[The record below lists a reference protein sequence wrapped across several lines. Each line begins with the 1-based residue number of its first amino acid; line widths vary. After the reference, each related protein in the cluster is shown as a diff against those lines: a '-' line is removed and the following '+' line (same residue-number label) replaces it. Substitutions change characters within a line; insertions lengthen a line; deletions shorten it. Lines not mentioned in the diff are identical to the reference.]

1 MVYSFKCPDPK
12 TYWKGTI
19 SKCEPCPGP
28 GPGFE
33 ITPNCGKDDN
43 GGIHEA
49 SKTACEA
56 GRTFNDG
63 SGVYCQSCTSCHPE
77 YITKNPCNTTTDTQ
91 CQEPRRTTEVLTTV
105 PTSTITTTTATAAT
119 SQHVSTSSR
128 TTPEGQK
135 TTEVSDPAVL
145 WAVPL
150 AILIIIILVMIAAC
164 VLYMKRKRVFH
175 TGHHA
180 VLGYSRRSSYINPGF
195 SSLSTGNDLEDILS
209 PSVLSAPLQ
218 TVLDNLDVLEELV
231 ILLDPESQGVK
242 NTKHLASHFSFP
254 ATWITYTYSMKESK
268 SPLTAVLEGVTS
280 RQPDSTV
287 GHLAKVLRHMERN
300 DAIAVLAKLKLKM
313 IQQV

>member
-1 MVYSFKCPDPK
+1 MITGGSTKPPRQRVKPVEPLMMGAVCIVSRVLHAIPSTSPK
-12 TYWKGTI
+12 TRAIQLLTPSAKSHAHT
-19 SKCEPCPGP
+19 SGP
-28 GPGFE
+28 LDYLCVHSAL
-33 ITPNCGKDDN
+33 TYTGKYQ
-43 GGIHEA
+43 A
-49 SKTACEA
+49 Y
-56 GRTFNDG
+56 
-63 SGVYCQSCTSCHPE
+63 VM
-77 YITKNPCNTTTDTQ
+77 
-91 CQEPRRTTEVLTTV
+91 
-105 PTSTITTTTATAAT
+105 
-119 SQHVSTSSR
+119 
-128 TTPEGQK
+128 GQK

-164 VLYMKRKRVFH
+164 VLYMKRKR
-175 TGHHA
+175 GHHA

>member
-1 MVYSFKCPDPK
+1 MVYSGKCHDPK

-28 GPGFE
+28 APGFE

-49 SKTACEA
+49 SKRACEA

-63 SGVYCQSCTSCHPE
+63 SDVYCRPCTSCHPG
-77 YITKNPCNTTTDTQ
+77 YITTNPCSTTTDTQ
-91 CQEPRRTTEVLTTV
+91 CQEPRRTTEVSTTV
-105 PTSTITTTTATAAT
+105 PTTTTTTTITTTTTAT
-119 SQHVSTSSR
+119 SQHVSTSSC
-128 TTPEGQK
+128 PHEQIK
-135 TTEVSDPAVL
+135 TEVSGPAVL

-164 VLYMKRKRVFH
+164 VLYMKRKR
-175 TGHHA
+175 GHQA
-180 VLGYSRRSSYINPGF
+180 VLGYSRRSSYINSGF

-242 NTKHLASHFSFP
+242 NTRHLASHFSFP
-254 ATWITYTYSMKESK
+254 ATWVTYTYSMKESK

-287 GHLAKVLRHMERN
+287 GHLAKVLRQMERN
-300 DAIAVLAKLKLKM
+300 DAIAVLTKLKLKM

>member
-1 MVYSFKCPDPK
+1 MVYSGKCHDPK

-28 GPGFE
+28 APGFE

-49 SKTACEA
+49 SKRACEA

-63 SGVYCQSCTSCHPE
+63 SDVYCRPCTSCHPG
-77 YITKNPCNTTTDTQ
+77 YITTNPCSTTTDTQ
-91 CQEPRRTTEVLTTV
+91 CQEPRRTTEVSTTEQ
-105 PTSTITTTTATAAT
+105 I
-119 SQHVSTSSR
+119 
-128 TTPEGQK
+128 K
-135 TTEVSDPAVL
+135 TEVSGPAVL

-164 VLYMKRKRVFH
+164 VLYMKRKR
-175 TGHHA
+175 GHQA
-180 VLGYSRRSSYINPGF
+180 VLGYSRRSSYINSGF

-242 NTKHLASHFSFP
+242 NTRHLASHFSFP
-254 ATWITYTYSMKESK
+254 ATWVTYTYSMKESK

-287 GHLAKVLRHMERN
+287 GHLAKVLRQMERN
-300 DAIAVLAKLKLKM
+300 DAIAVLTKLKLKM

>member
-1 MVYSFKCPDPK
+1 MVYSSKCHDPK

-19 SKCEPCPGP
+19 SKCERCP

-33 ITPNCGKDDN
+33 ITPNCGKDDS

-49 SKTACEA
+49 SKRACEA

-63 SGVYCQSCTSCHPE
+63 SDVYCRPCTSCHPG
-77 YITKNPCNTTTDTQ
+77 YITTNPCSTTTDTQ

-105 PTSTITTTTATAAT
+105 PTTTTTTTTTTAT

-128 TTPEGQK
+128 MTPERSIN
-135 TTEVSDPAVL
+135 TEVSGPAVL

-175 TGHHA
+175 TGHQA

-195 SSLSTGNDLEDILS
+195 YSLSTGNDLEDILS

-280 RQPDSTV
+280 RKPDSTV
-287 GHLAKVLRHMERN
+287 GHLAKVLRQMERN